1 MRQRIGQIL
10 VSKGLL
16 EADELEKALA
26 LQRERSSAGRDKLG
40 KLLIEMGLVSSRDL
54 LPALA
59 EQMGIALLAAKQ
71 FPTVAIDVPGVSAT
85 FLKQFRILPVENSE
99 THLAVAMADPLDYE
113 GRKSTRL
120 NSSH

>member
-10 VSKGLL
+10 VAKGLL

-59 EQMGIALLAAKQ
+59 EQMGIALL
-71 FPTVAIDVPGVSAT
+71 VARIDGRRIDRRLDRLECLGV
-85 FLKQFRILPVENSE
+85 RI
-99 THLAVAMADPLDYE
+99 HLREASIVREPSGCGARAVRPQELD
-113 GRKSTRL
+113 GG
-120 NSSH
+120 